1 MKRFPAG
8 VKDSMEATGATTTC
22 VAVQIDKGEWE
33 TAIFFQVGGPESK
46 VDRRILT
53 HSTNPIPTSVEAD
66 LIEHEAATVVL
77 LRLEVQTVADDPLVG
92 EILIAPGH
100 TESQFETLKWLTR
113 QHRLLWFFADR
124 AYWIIHSQQ
133 SHWGDAE
140 RAGFKQLL
148 ADVTHHDALIRV
160 TGRYDA
166 NAALQSIVANYE
178 LREGAMRTEYQVSR
192 GSSDKPGN

>member
-1 MKRFPAG
+1 
-8 VKDSMEATGATTTC
+8 MEASGATTTC
-22 VAVQIDKGEWE
+22 IAVQIDSGAWE

-46 VDRRILT
+46 MDRRILART
-53 HSTNPIPTSVEAD
+53 TEPIPASIEAE
-66 LIEHEAATVVL
+66 LLEHEAATVVL

-100 TESQFETLKWLTR
+100 AESQFEALKCLTR
-113 QHRLLWFFADR
+113 QQRLLWFFGDQ

-133 SHWGDAE
+133 NHWGDAE
-140 RAGFKQLL
+140 RAGFTQLL

-166 NAALQSIVANYE
+166 NAALRSIVANYE
-178 LREGAMRTEYQVSR
+178 LREGAMRTEYEVSR
-192 GSSDKPGN
+192 SSNAKSGN